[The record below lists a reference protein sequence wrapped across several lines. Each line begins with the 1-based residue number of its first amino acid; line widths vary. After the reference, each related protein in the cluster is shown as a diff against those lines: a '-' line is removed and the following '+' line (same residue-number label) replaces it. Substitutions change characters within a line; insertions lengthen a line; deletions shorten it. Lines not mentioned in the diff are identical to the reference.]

1 MDYLVSLGEK
11 LMQGPLNLPC
21 FPDLIPRIRQALDDP
36 DSNVDDIVKV
46 VSAEPRLSARL
57 IQTASSA
64 VFNPSGNPVPNLKV
78 AITRLG
84 HHLVQS
90 VIMAF
95 VIQQAKAEPMLRPVV
110 KPLQE
115 LWHKSMAVAAVCKFI
130 ARRIKV
136 PTDKVFL
143 TGLMH
148 GIGHFY
154 IIVRSATPT
163 SPLRYEQLQ
172 QDLVIQCHPA
182 LGLAVLRKWG
192 FEDIVS
198 NAVAYQHDYRRH
210 SNHSADIVDV
220 LIAGIVMAEAVL
232 YQNGD
237 LSRTKEVT
245 AFARLKLNPADLHAI
260 LNHTRHSLRSLN
272 DALMIQEPVNG
283 AAAERKTALKQPK
296 NPRLATSTLL

>member
-1 MDYLVSLGEK
+1 
-11 LMQGPLNLPC
+11 
-21 FPDLIPRIRQALDDP
+21 
-36 DSNVDDIVKV
+36 VDDIVKIV
-46 VSAEPRLSARL
+46 GAEPRLSARL

-90 VIMAF
+90 VVITFA
-95 VIQQAKAEPMLRPVV
+95 IQQAKADPMLRPVAQ
-110 KPLQE
+110 PLQM
-115 LWHKSMAVAAVCKFI
+115 LWHKSIAVATVCKFI
-130 ARRIKV
+130 ARRINV
-136 PTDKVFL
+136 PADKVFL

-163 SPLRYEQLQ
+163 SPLRYKQLPT
-172 QDLVIQCHPA
+172 DLVQECHPT

-198 NAVAYQHDYRRH
+198 NAVAYQ
-210 SNHSADIVDV
+210 NHHQRQSHLAADLIDV
-220 LIAGIVMAEAVL
+220 LVASIVMAEAVL

-237 LSRTKEVT
+237 LTRTQEVT
-245 AFARLKLNPADLHAI
+245 AFARLKLNGADLHAI
-260 LNHTRHSLRSLN
+260 LNHTRHSLQSLH
-272 DALMIQEPVNG
+272 DALAM
-283 AAAERKTALKQPK
+283 
-296 NPRLATSTLL
+296 